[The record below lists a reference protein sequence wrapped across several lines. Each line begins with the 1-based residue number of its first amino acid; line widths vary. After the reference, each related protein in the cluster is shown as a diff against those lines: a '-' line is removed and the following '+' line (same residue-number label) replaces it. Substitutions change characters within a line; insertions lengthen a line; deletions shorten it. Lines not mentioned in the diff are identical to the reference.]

1 MTRENRRR
9 ALAAE
14 AEGRSSVDAWPLRM
28 VFEFTGACNLHC
40 FMCGCEMAREK
51 LRDHGVKRFT
61 MEKSAFELWSNVAF
75 PHIAIVNPT
84 LSGEPFLLPY
94 FEDLLDKVEHYACK
108 LDMTTNGMLMF
119 GERLRRALPLLS
131 NLTISFDGATKET
144 FDYVRTGADF
154 NVVMQNMRE
163 LQRLRRELDPPAQFG
178 LNLHCTILRENVD
191 ELPAIVEIA
200 ADHEIPLVT
209 AVFLIVY
216 DKALLASSPL
226 HEPERVN
233 RALAA
238 ARARASELGVE
249 VRLPKELP
257 LDSAKALEEWSE
269 DASATVTA
277 QIAAF
282 EPQSEKSANES
293 TPRVKLD
300 GDSDSASSPTAAMD
314 AVREA
319 STATSVD
326 VDQQLLTA
334 ERPASWPG
342 AYYCNFPWR
351 TAFIDQQGDVAP
363 CCQTGRPIV
372 GNVNETPFLEIWN
385 GAAYRELR
393 EGLVTGRLTS
403 YCRDCT
409 FLQETGATPA
419 NTKGYVR
426 ILDV

>member
-1 MTRENRRR
+1 MTRQNRQR

-14 AEGRSSVDAWPLRM
+14 AEGRSTVDAWPLRM

-61 MEKSAFELWSNVAF
+61 MEKSAFELWSDVAF

-94 FEDLLDKVEHYACK
+94 FEDLLDKVEHYGCR
-108 LDMTTNGMLMF
+108 LDMTTNGMLMC
-119 GERLRRALPLLS
+119 GDRLRRSLPLLS

-154 NVVMQNMRE
+154 DVVMQNLGE
-163 LQRLRRELDPPAQFG
+163 LQRLRSELEPPAEFG
-178 LNLHCTILRENVD
+178 LNLHCTILRENID

-200 ADHEIPLVT
+200 ADHDIPLVT

-216 DKALLASSPL
+216 DRQLLASSPL

-238 ARARASELGVE
+238 ARDRASELGVE
-249 VRLPKELP
+249 VRLPQTLP
-257 LDSAKALEEWSE
+257 LDSAKHLASWCE

-277 QIAAF
+277 QSAAI
-282 EPQSEKSANES
+282 EPKPETPVHDS
-293 TPRVKLD
+293 TSRTMQD
-300 GDSDSASSPTAAMD
+300 REPTASPSARGD
-314 AVREA
+314 AGNET
-319 STATSVD
+319 STTTSVD

-334 ERPASWPG
+334 ERPADWQG

-385 GAAYRELR
+385 GPAYRELR

-419 NTKGYVR
+419 NTNGYVR
-426 ILDV
+426 IVDV